1 MAGLDPARRQ
11 ALAIA
16 RRAGVEARVLRVEA
30 RGGHTLDFEEVCV
43 GDRHHE
49 FRWMPSYG
57 EPFLL
62 RALDVYRERT
72 RATIDVARVRRLHAL
87 VALEQF
93 GWGLREPDE
102 HRRTGRTLADT
113 RAWAECALDTAR

>member
-16 RRAGVEARVLRVEA
+16 RRAGVEARVLLVE
-30 RGGHTLDFEEVCV
+30 DFEEVCV

-93 GWGLREPDE
+93 GWGVREPDE